1 MFWELLLR
9 RVLETYILGDY
20 LLKQSRLYNK
30 FWCLTLCFWSRC
42 SACCF
47 DYPVIIW
54 NTTER
59 CLNGIPDVG
68 SVLRNWLLWR
78 NMFSSPAFVTFPLLM
93 NCLWINECDTPVKSN
108 VMSPW
113 PTNCY
118 SVIKICYIF
127 LTTNIF
133 ICIFFIIH

>member
-1 MFWELLLR
+1 MRNISFLDNNWCFENFYSGECWR
-9 RVLETYILGDY
+9 RISLVTIY
-20 LLKQSRLYNK
+20 LKQSRLYNK

-78 NMFSSPAFVTFPLLM
+78 ICSVHLHLWHSHYWWTVYGLM
-93 NCLWINECDTPVKSN
+93 NVI
-108 VMSPW
+108 
-113 PTNCY
+113 PTNLIWHDVTMTNQLLLCY
-118 SVIKICYIF
+118 
-127 LTTNIF
+127 
-133 ICIFFIIH
+133 

>member
-1 MFWELLLR
+1 MIRNISFLDNNWCFENFYSEECWR
-9 RVLETYILGDY
+9 RISLVTIYF
-20 LLKQSRLYNK
+20 KQSRLYNK

-54 NTTER
+54 NITER

-93 NCLWINECDTPVKSN
+93 NCLWINECDTHQSN
-108 VMSPW
+108 LTWCHHDQPIV
-113 PTNCY
+113 TLLLR
-118 SVIKICYIF
+118 SVI
-127 LTTNIF
+127 
-133 ICIFFIIH
+133 FF